1 MSKFR
6 FSLETVERI
15 RKISEEKALS
25 DFSLAQKKFLEE
37 VAKKEAAIKARSQAM
52 SDRAALSVARPSD
65 YATLENYIQGLSKS
79 IQVADQAILRARRFL
94 NAAFRTYVGA
104 KKSRMMIDSLKEK
117 ALAEFKRERAKK
129 EQKEIDDLVSMRLV
143 KRAGTAA

>member
-6 FSLETVERI
+6 FNLETVERV
-15 RKISEEKALS
+15 RKVSEEKALS
-25 DFSLAQKKFLEE
+25 DFSVAQRKFLEE
-37 VAKKEAAIKARSQAM
+37 VAKKETAIKSREKAM
-52 SDRAALSVARPSD
+52 LDRAALSIARASD
-65 YATLENYIQGLSKS
+65 YTTLENYILGLGKS
-79 IQVADQAILRARRFL
+79 IQIADQAIIRARRQL
-94 NAAFRTYVGA
+94 NAAFRVYVGA

-117 ALAEFKRERAKK
+117 ALADFKREKSKR